1 MTERKQTLRFFND
14 NRNKHKNNKV
24 IISDNKAIAFTT
36 FSSQWQKHKP
46 NEKTN
51 SFLMGIRWT
60 LPCATDIFSEQK
72 KKVIY

>member
-36 FSSQWQKHKP
+36 FSSQ
-46 NEKTN
+46 
-51 SFLMGIRWT
+51 
-60 LPCATDIFSEQK
+60 
-72 KKVIY
+72 